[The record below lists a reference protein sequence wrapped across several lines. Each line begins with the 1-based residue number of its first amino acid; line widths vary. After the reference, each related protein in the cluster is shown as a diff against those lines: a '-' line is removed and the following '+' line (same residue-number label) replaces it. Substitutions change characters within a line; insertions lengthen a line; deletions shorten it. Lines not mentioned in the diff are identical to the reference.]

1 MINLSLTQLKFILLL
16 PNFILIFLFLK
27 YLLKKYNIN
36 ITYFIGGQLVL
47 VLIFFEFYYYGNHN
61 SYEWVTTGDIPILI
75 KFLDEESLKSD
86 FYTNALINSPKI
98 IFYYIIYFFIDNFNL
113 ELDYALFLFKS
124 IQIFLVPLLAYYVL
138 ISFINLKN
146 DYLIILLTTL
156 IILFSSGYFDFIL
169 YYARIGIGSF
179 TSWKSLSPQTFSF
192 VLGLTSILLYRNNFF
207 IFSLILLFIVSII
220 HIFSG
225 LVFLI
230 LHFIIF
236 DNLDNKKNYF
246 QFLLTKIY
254 KMKYHFLIFLIAM
267 FIIKNYFVNE
277 IPQNFFEIYV
287 LERHPHH
294 YLVSSFFNLYS
305 FLFISIPG
313 ISILVANYLN
323 KKILLYQSI
332 NIFLFFYLCM
342 LIQYFGSEILQL
354 NFITL
359 LGSTRFLSISIFL
372 IVYLFIQLLNSSYKN
387 D

>member
-1 MINLSLTQLKFILLL
+1 MINLTITQLKFILLI
-16 PNFILIFLFLK
+16 PNLIFIFLFLK
-27 YLLKKYNIN
+27 YLLKKYNIYF
-36 ITYFIGGQLVL
+36 THFIGGQLVL
-47 VLIFFEFYYYGNHN
+47 LSIFLEFYFYGNHN
-61 SYEWVTTGDIPILI
+61 SYEWVTSGDIPILLRLEDETNL
-75 KFLDEESLKSD
+75 KFD
-86 FYTNALINSPKI
+86 FYTSAIFNSPKI
-98 IFYYIIYFFIDNFNL
+98 IFYYIIYLFIENFNL
-113 ELDYALFLFKS
+113 GLDYTLFLFKS
-124 IQIFLVPLLAYYVL
+124 IQIFLIPLLAYYVL
-138 ISFINLKN
+138 TGFINLKN

-169 YYARIGIGSF
+169 HYARIGIGSF

-192 VLGLTSILLYRNNFF
+192 VLGLTSILLYRNNFY
-207 IFSLILLFIVSII
+207 IFSLILLFIVSIV

-230 LHFIIF
+230 LHFILF

-246 QFLLTKIY
+246 LFLLTKIY
-254 KMKYHFLIFLIAM
+254 KMKYHFLIFLSAM
-267 FIIKNYFVNE
+267 LIIKNYFVNE
-277 IPQNFFEIYV
+277 IPENFFEIYV

-294 YLVSSFFNLYS
+294 YLISSFFNLYS

-323 KKILLYQSI
+323 KKILIYQSL

-342 LIQYFGSEILQL
+342 LIQYFGSEVLQL

-359 LGSTRFLSISIFL
+359 LGPTRLLSISIFL
-372 IVYLFIQLLNSSYKN
+372 IVYLFIQLLNSFFEN